1 MATKTLLVLRHAK
14 SSWRTPDLDIRRPL
28 AERGVQDARA
38 AGEIL
43 SGYTLDVVLCS
54 SATRA
59 QQTWANAVAGGA
71 ACADVRYTEAIYHA
85 WTDELLDEVRELP
98 ADAPTA
104 LLIGHQP
111 TLSDLVLTLA
121 KPSPLAGTVAERFPT
136 SALAVLTYRGAW
148 RTLAAGKATLARY
161 EIPPRVAA
169 RCPCRHFLPDNR
181 SSRQIPRPE
190 RVSGKNCTSRRQ

>member
-14 SSWRTPDLDIRRPL
+14 SSWHTPDLDIRRPL
-28 AERGVQDARA
+28 AERGVSDARA
-38 AGEIL
+38 SGAILAG
-43 SGYTLDVVLCS
+43 YDLDVVLCS

-59 QQTWANAVAGGA
+59 QQTWENAVAGGA

-98 ADAPTA
+98 EDASTA

-121 KPSPLAGTVAERFPT
+121 KPSALTQAVAERFPT
-136 SALAVLTYRGAW
+136 SALAVLAYRGGW
-148 RTLAAGKATLARY
+148 RTLAAGKAELQRY
-161 EIPPRVAA
+161 EIPR
-169 RCPCRHFLPDNR
+169 
-181 SSRQIPRPE
+181 
-190 RVSGKNCTSRRQ
+190 G